1 MGASTFTFL
10 EVDLGQK
17 PKQNILILKH
27 AKHSEYFQPEP
38 MLNSVLLGIINTG
51 GKEKTPSSV
60 PCSEER
66 ACVDITFGDK
76 WENCLL
82 NMRF

>member
-1 MGASTFTFL
+1 MMKKQ
-10 EVDLGQK
+10 LGVWAQK
-17 PKQNILILKH
+17 GWSWMILKH
-27 AKHSEYFQPEP
+27 AKHSKYFQPV
-38 MLNSVLLGIINTG
+38 LNGVLLGIINTG

-66 ACVDITFGDK
+66 AGVDITFGDK
-76 WENCLL
+76 RENCLP